1 MMRVLEVVR
10 SCMLPHQFCQ
20 HCVSGFANLVQA
32 GSNEFL
38 VQLHCNCTGTL
49 KLLGFFLLYYIMLV
63 ISDIKAEISIRISLQ
78 LQVIFS
84 SVSYIFLDDLKYYAY
99 NFKFKQ

>member
-1 MMRVLEVVR
+1 
-10 SCMLPHQFCQ
+10 
-20 HCVSGFANLVQA
+20 
-32 GSNEFL
+32 
-38 VQLHCNCTGTL
+38 
-49 KLLGFFLLYYIMLV
+49 MLV

-99 NFKFKQ
+99 NFKFKQWSLDIEEFSNVSYVSWVRQKCQKLKS